1 MRDVVHI
8 VRNEQDGHAVLL
20 MQFGKTCE
28 ERGARTRV
36 ESRCRLIEHEIA
48 RLERQNACDRRTPPL
63 PSGQSKR
70 RPRPELGDRKP
81 HEVQRRPHAL
91 LNLLRGKPETRR
103 AKRDILFHRLLEEL
117 MLGVLEDHT
126 DAALRLLR
134 LRTLL
139 ADVRAV
145 DKNRAAVGLQK
156 AVEMLHERRFTRSRM
171 PGERREAARLDRQ
184 RDVRKS
190 LALKRRAAHVCVVDI
205 FQHDGQSALTNSLSV
220 KRSAGSETPASR
232 RRVASSTA
240 SGTARPRAFMP
251 PTS

>member
-1 MRDVVHI
+1 M
-8 VRNEQDGHAVLL
+8 
-20 MQFGKTCE
+20 
-28 ERGARTRV
+28 
-36 ESRCRLIEHEIA
+36 
-48 RLERQNACDRRTPPL
+48 

-81 HEVQRRPHAL
+81 HEVQCRPHAP
-91 LNLLRGKPETRR
+91 LNFLRGKPETRR

-117 MLGVLEDHT
+117 MLGVLEDHA
-126 DAALRLLR
+126 DAVLRLLR

-139 ADVRAV
+139 ADVRAI

-190 LALKRRAAHVCVVDI
+190 LALKRCAAHVCIVDI

-220 KRSAGSETPASR
+220 KRSCGSDMPSAR
-232 RRVASSTA
+232 RSAASSTA
-240 SGTARPRAFMP
+240 SGTSRPRAFMP
-251 PTS
+251 ETS